1 MQWGSGWKQGRGVA
15 SGSEGVLEGLPRRRL
30 GASAIMSA
38 GPYLHSIAFSMQVHL
53 ASGDFAQSTKSS
65 ESIVRLPN
73 PLLKPNESSDPFY

>member
-1 MQWGSGWKQGRGVA
+1 MDGNRGEELHQGVRGSWKGCLVA
-15 SGSEGVLEGLPRRRL
+15 VSVHP
-30 GASAIMSA
+30 AIMSA